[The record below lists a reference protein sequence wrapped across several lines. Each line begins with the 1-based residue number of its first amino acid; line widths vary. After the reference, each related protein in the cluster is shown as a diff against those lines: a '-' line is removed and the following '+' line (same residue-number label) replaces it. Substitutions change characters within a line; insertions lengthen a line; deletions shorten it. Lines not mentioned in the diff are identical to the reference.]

1 MSSHAL
7 TDKSGQLEAAFS
19 GFLLDAPHFAEPG
32 IEPHY
37 APDSGFVL
45 KHTDLHLTID
55 PVGKT
60 MSGEAVLHIA
70 PLPSGLG
77 EVIFDLDDLYVASVE
92 NADTGS
98 ALSYRHDSGKIR
110 ILGVPAEGGKI
121 RICWSGAPTRG
132 LYFTGPNAAVPDRPH
147 MAWSQCQDEDAHF
160 FFPCLDRPGVKA
172 PMDIR
177 ITVPEGFQAIS
188 NGAVAGVQGQT
199 YRFVQADPIP
209 VYLFTVIVGDLMII
223 DDGDETLPIRYLA
236 PAGTDEA
243 VMRRVFGKTPAMIA
257 FFSKVFGYDYAWPRY
272 DQIVVHDFIFGGMEN
287 VAATTL
293 TDLVLTD
300 ERAAID
306 WDAEDLI
313 AHELAHQWF
322 GDLVT
327 CQDWSQ
333 GWLNEG
339 WATYSEVVWKAHDLN
354 QDEADYHLFLDLT
367 NYLAESGGRYQRPIV
382 SYHFREPIDM
392 FDRHLYEKG
401 ALVNHTLRTELGE
414 TAFWG
419 GTQHYLQRH
428 AHGTVHSR
436 DLQRAMEEVSGR
448 NLDGFFQQWVEA
460 PGHPVLEVSTSWSS
474 GQLKVSVSQKQK
486 GDKVPKAYRF
496 PLTIKM
502 ITSTGSSEITLA
514 VAERSRAWTIPCPEE
529 PTRVEIDS
537 GFRFLA
543 DLRIKSSRALLLASL
558 RDDSCVVGRIRAAR
572 ALAKEG
578 SPKAIASLI
587 TALSQ
592 EPFWGVRIAIAKLLS
607 TIGTADC
614 RTALIDCIGE
624 SHPKAR
630 KGIVTALGGLGPHA
644 DITAALMTLAK
655 KGDES
660 LQVEAEAARS
670 LGRLRAEGAVDIC
683 AEVAAR
689 PSWGAMMSARAI
701 EGMSHTRD
709 PAALP
714 HLLSWSEADKPER
727 ARAAAAAG
735 LGRLADQVESCRAE
749 AIDRLVQLAKD
760 GPFRVRY
767 AAIPALGTARATQAI
782 GMLRRV
788 HEGQGDGR
796 LRRQAFEAIR
806 RIRRGR
812 SGESAVAGLRQDL
825 DTMREENR
833 SLRSRLDKLE
843 VTKAADS
850 E

>member
-7 TDKSGQLEAAFS
+7 TDKSGHLEAAFG
-19 GFLLDAPHFAEPG
+19 GFLLDTPRFAEPG

-45 KHTDLHLTID
+45 GHIDLHLTID
-55 PVGKT
+55 PVAKT
-60 MSGEAVLHIA
+60 LSGEAVLTVR

-77 EVIFDLDDLYVASVE
+77 DVIFDMDDLDVAEV
-92 NADTGS
+92 ADAETGEG
-98 ALSYRHDSGKIR
+98 LSYRHDNGTIR
-110 ILGVPAEGGKI
+110 ILGLGDQGGKVRI
-121 RICWSGAPTRG
+121 RWSGKPTRG
-132 LYFTGPNAAVPDRPH
+132 LYFTGPAPSAPDRPH

-160 FFPCLDRPGVKA
+160 FFPCVDHPGVKA

-177 ITVPEGFQAIS
+177 ITVPEGYQAIS
-188 NGAVAGVQGQT
+188 NGALAGQEGQT
-199 YRFVQADPIP
+199 FRFIQADPIP
-209 VYLFTVIVGDLMII
+209 AYLFTVVVGDLVVV
-223 DDGDETLPIRYLA
+223 DDGTEDLPIRYLA
-236 PAGTDEA
+236 PAGTEEA
-243 VMRRVFGKTPAMIA
+243 VLRRIFHKTPRMIAYFSEVFGR
-257 FFSKVFGYDYAWPRY
+257 DYAWPRY
-272 DQIVVHDFIFGGMEN
+272 DQVVVHDFIFGGMEN

-300 ERAAID
+300 DRAALD
-306 WDAEDLI
+306 WNAEDLI

-339 WATYSEVVWKAHDLN
+339 WATYAEVVWKAHDLG
-354 QDEADYHLFLDLT
+354 QDEADYHLFQDLT
-367 NYLAESGGRYQRPIV
+367 NYLSESGGRYQRAIV

-401 ALVNHTLRTELGE
+401 ALVNHTLRTVLGE

-419 GTQHYLQRH
+419 GTKHYLNRH

-448 NLDGFFQQWVEA
+448 NLDGFFQQWVES
-460 PGHPVLEVSTSWSS
+460 PGHPVLEVNSAWTK
-474 GQLKVSVSQKQK
+474 GQLKITVTQKQK
-486 GDKVPKAYRF
+486 GDKVPKAYCF
-496 PLTIKM
+496 PLTIKVVNQ
-502 ITSTGSSEITLA
+502 TGQSETTLQ
-514 VAERSRAWTIPCPEE
+514 VKERSRAWAIPCESE
-529 PTRVEIDS
+529 PVRVEIDA
-537 GFRFLA
+537 GFRFLS
-543 DLRIKSSRALLLASL
+543 DLRIKGSRSLLVASL
-558 RDDSCVVGRIRAAR
+558 TGDACIVGRIRAAR

-578 SPKAIASLI
+578 SPKAIE
-587 TALSQ
+587 ALVAALAQ
-592 EPFWGVRIAIAKLLS
+592 ESFWGVRITIAKLLA
-607 TIGTADC
+607 TIGTATC
-614 RTALIDCIGE
+614 REALLAHVGDA
-624 SHPKAR
+624 HPKAR
-630 KGIVTALGGLGPHA
+630 RGIVDALGSLSPHP
-644 DITAALMTLAK
+644 DITAALMAIAK
-655 KGDES
+655 KGDVS

-670 LGRLRAEGAVDIC
+670 LGRLRAEGAVAMC

-689 PSWGAMMSARAI
+689 PSWGAMMTARSI

-714 HLLSWSEADKPER
+714 HLLEWTEDHQHER

-735 LGRLADQVESCRAE
+735 LGRLADQVESCRPA
-749 AIDRLVQLAKD
+749 AIDRLVELAKD
-760 GPFRVRY
+760 APFRVRY
-767 AAIPALGTARATQAI
+767 AAIPALGSARASQAV
-782 GMLRRV
+782 GMLRRI

-796 LRRQAFEAIR
+796 LRRQAYEAIQ

-825 DTMREENR
+825 DTLREENR
-833 SLRSRLDKLE
+833 ALRTRMDRLDA
-843 VTKAADS
+843 TAGTDS